1 MIIIMIKDTVFYS
14 IIIHLFFLTSLD
26 SCLAY
31 NVAIL
36 VFDTYEKY
44 LLRISAYLESNS
56 LSA

>member
-1 MIIIMIKDTVFYS
+1 MIKDTVFYS